1 MFKLCFIFL
10 IIYLPIYSST
20 ASFIRFS
27 KVLIM
32 TETKLTGLTPDIAEE
47 NINALKNLFPEVFT
61 EGKID
66 FDALKQVLGEYVDD
80 EKERYN
86 FTWNGKGKALR
97 LAQTPSSATLRPCIE
112 ESKNWDATEN
122 LYIEGDNLEVL
133 KLLQK
138 SYYSKV
144 KMIYIDP
151 PYNTGNDFV
160 YSDDF
165 LDTIGNYK
173 AITGQ
178 VDDSGRS
185 NSSNSETSGR
195 FHTDWLNMMYP
206 RLKLAR
212 NLLSDDGIIFMSID
226 DNEISNLKKICDE
239 IFGEENF
246 VSIIVVE
253 SGDTYGAKV
262 SHKDKTVLKVKDYVL
277 LYSKNSSENVT
288 RKPLYDKS
296 KDLYD
301 SHFSYVIDNHLVK
314 TDFIAYLKN
323 NSEVVKE
330 FSKYGLEIKKEN
342 ISTLMLISQKF
353 NDYMNYEI
361 AEFLYKDQQFTLS
374 LPSSIEDELDSGS
387 IIKYDKYL
395 LTRTT
400 GGTIRHYRSFKETLQ
415 YTDENISTYCKSSI
429 RGDLWK
435 NFVKD
440 MGNVSK
446 EGDVEFKN
454 GKKPVRL
461 IKQLLKWGNNKDCIV
476 LDFFSGSATA
486 AHSVFQLN
494 AEDGGNRKFIMVQLP
509 VGEEKTNQYKNICEI
524 GKERIRR
531 AGEKIKAETGKE
543 DLDIG
548 FKVFKLDSSNIQKWQ
563 PDADNIK
570 ISLSDFI
577 DNYVEGRTEQD
588 VVYEILLKM
597 GLELTVPVEEYEF
610 SGKKVYSAGFGAL
623 MICTDDDIT
632 ADVSKGMIELHQK
645 LRPEVWK
652 VVFKDN
658 GFATDSVKTNVRE
671 NLKTAGLA
679 EDNFTTI

>member
-1 MFKLCFIFL
+1 MNLIFIHFIYVLIIFL
-10 IIYLPIYSST
+10 ITHLPIYSST
-20 ASFIRFS
+20 DSFIRFS

-47 NINALKNLFPEVFT
+47 NINALKNLFPDVFT
-61 EGKID
+61 EDKID
-66 FDALKQVLGEYVDD
+66 FDKLKQVLGKYVDD

-97 LAQTPSSATLRPCIE
+97 LAQTPSSATLRPCVE
-112 ESKNWDATEN
+112 ESKNWDTTDN

-138 SYYSKV
+138 SYYGKV

-151 PYNTGNDFV
+151 PYNTGKDFV

-173 AITGQ
+173 ATTGQ

-195 FHTDWLNMMYP
+195 FHTDWINMVYP
-206 RLKLAR
+206 RLRLAR
-212 NLLSDDGIIFMSID
+212 NLLSEDGVIFISID
-226 DNEISNLKKICDE
+226 DNEIANLIKICNE
-239 IFGEENF
+239 IFGESNF
-246 VSIIVVE
+246 LGNIIWQKKSSPQNDANKISAVHDYILFYCKNFEKYRMNLIPRTAEQISKFKNPDNDTRGVWTAGDLSSKTKA
-253 SGDTYGAKV
+253 SG
-262 SHKDKTVLKVKDYVL
+262 H
-277 LYSKNSSENVT
+277 
-288 RKPLYDKS
+288 
-296 KDLYD
+296 
-301 SHFSYVIDNHLVK
+301 SYPIQ
-314 TDFIAYLKN
+314 A
-323 NSEVVKE
+323 
-330 FSKYGLEIKKEN
+330 
-342 ISTLMLISQKF
+342 
-353 NDYMNYEI
+353 
-361 AEFLYKDQQFTLS
+361 
-374 LPSSIEDELDSGS
+374 P
-387 IIKYDKYL
+387 
-395 LTRTT
+395 
-400 GGTIRHYRSFKETLQ
+400 GGTIYYPPTGRQWAPSSETFSKLLAENRIYFGIGQNSQPKLKQFLSEIQQGIVPTTLWLKEYVGDNTRAVRELR
-415 YTDENISTYCKSSI
+415 ELNI
-429 RGDLWK
+429 
-435 NFVKD
+435 
-440 MGNVSK
+440 
-446 EGDVEFKN
+446 EFDSP
-454 GKKPVRL
+454 KPVSL
-461 IKQLLKWGNNKDCIV
+461 IEYSLKVGSDKDSLI
-476 LDFFSGSATA
+476 LDFFSGSTTTA
-486 AHSVFQLN
+486 HAVMQLN

-509 VGEEKTNQYKNICEI
+509 ESTPEKSEAYNAGYKNICEI

-531 AGEKIKAETGKE
+531 AGEKIKAETGKK

-548 FKVFKLDSSNIQKWQ
+548 FKVFKLDSSNIKKWQ
-563 PDADNIK
+563 PDADNINM
-570 ISLSDFI
+570 SLSDFI